1 MNNVDALRI
10 SGQRDEISEWAVA
23 RFREL
28 MEENRI
34 DDAISFAD
42 EFFEWLDPNNYIN
55 ESTHFYNVD
64 ETQNSTNHSL
74 MNEQIRGLILKYIE
88 AENNKDHAL
97 AEDSP

>member
-42 EFFEWLDPNNYIN
+42 EFFEWLDPEQLHN
-55 ESTHFYNVD
+55 EQTLFYN
-64 ETQNSTNHSL
+64 E
-74 MNEQIRGLILKYIE
+74 EQLQQYFIE
-88 AENNKDHAL
+88 LTEG
-97 AEDSP
+97 

>member
-42 EFFEWLDPNNYIN
+42 EFFEWLDPEQLHTEETLFYD
-55 ESTHFYNVD
+55 EEALFQHF
-64 ETQNSTNHSL
+64 
-74 MNEQIRGLILKYIE
+74 IE
-88 AENNKDHAL
+88 LTEG
-97 AEDSP
+97 

>member
-28 MEENRI
+28 MEKNRI

-64 ETQNSTNHSL
+64 ELTELYESFSD
-74 MNEQIRGLILKYIE
+74 E
-88 AENNKDHAL
+88 
-97 AEDSP
+97 